1 MTFRDIH
8 ELLVSSV
15 KLLLLRDFIKFV
27 TENKDSHVDEDME
40 SNAVAKFLK
49 HKKFSGTAFQV
60 RNNSFSALLSSI
72 PFSNRLFFMFSK

>member
-49 HKKFSGTAFQV
+49 HENFQERHSKSKIIRFLRFSLVFPSLIAF
-60 RNNSFSALLSSI
+60 F
-72 PFSNRLFFMFSK
+72 